1 MCLIVVALRAHPRYP
16 LVLLANRDEAY
27 ARPAHGAQRW
37 VDAPH
42 VFGGRD
48 LEKGGTWLAVVPG
61 PERRIAAVTNVRH
74 PTARRVGLSRGALV
88 RAALDGALPEGDA
101 LDAYPA
107 FNLLAGSE
115 THLEYRN
122 EEGAREVLR
131 PGLHGLSNARI
142 DVPWPKVERAR
153 AGLER
158 LLGAATLDF
167 EAAFALLHEQE
178 EAPEARLPDTGVPK
192 ELELRLSPAFI
203 AMPGYGT
210 RASTVVA
217 FDRDGSIRFA
227 ERTFGE
233 GGAPIG
239 QVEATL

>member
-1 MCLIVVALRAHPRYP
+1 MCLIVLALRAHPRYP

-27 ARPAHGAQRW
+27 ARPTAGAHRW
-37 VDAPH
+37 FDAPH
-42 VFGGRD
+42 IFGGRD
-48 LEKGGTWLAVVPG
+48 QEKGGTWLSVVPG
-61 PERRIAAVTNVRH
+61 PARRIAAVTNVRH
-74 PTARRVGLSRGALV
+74 PSARRVGLSRGALV
-88 RAALDGALPEGDA
+88 RAALDGTLPEGDA

-107 FNLLAGSE
+107 FNLLTGSE
-115 THLEYRN
+115 TRLEYRN
-122 EEGAREVLR
+122 EEGARQVLE
-131 PGLHGLSNARI
+131 PGIHGLSNARL

-153 AGLER
+153 EGIEQ
-158 LLGAATLDF
+158 LLRAETLDF
-167 EAAFALLHEQE
+167 DAAFALLHEQDV
-178 EAPEARLPDTGVPK
+178 APDARLPETGVPR
-192 ELELRLSPAFI
+192 ELEQRLSPAFI